1 MRNQSFFANP
11 SFRVHLLWVCGGFCA
26 ALLAAGGAALFIP
39 LFQRFDAGVGS
50 PDEML
55 RLTGEILELHA
66 RYWPVAAVAL
76 LATLGCAW
84 LLHAR
89 MRGPLFRFVAAFR
102 ALAAGRVP
110 EAVVIRATDYVQ
122 EFTKEIPKA
131 KVLTTAAVLKPGR
144 GAPNGR
150 TVRLDDT
157 LEGLL
162 PALLDD
168 ESEIWVEDPDGR
180 TVGVIDRQAVAK
192 ALEPDR

>member
-1 MRNQSFFANP
+1 MRNDSFFANP
-11 SFRVHLLWVCGGFCA
+11 SFRAHLLWVCGGFSG

-122 EFTKEIPKA
+122 EECAELNAMLEALRARERVRAGALERVEEHAALLAEWASASGDRQLAAMTDALEAECKA
-131 KVLTTAAVLKPGR
+131 LR
-144 GAPNGR
+144 G
-150 TVRLDDT
+150 T
-157 LEGLL
+157 LEG
-162 PALLDD
+162 A
-168 ESEIWVEDPDGR
+168 
-180 TVGVIDRQAVAK
+180 
-192 ALEPDR
+192 